1 MCSLVPQILDDT
13 CHNTC
18 CILDRHYADSA
29 NDLYIHYDTSMY
41 VFEVQAL
48 HVESPMMRKESFF
61 LKSSGNMCCFK
72 TVLRRYIFFSTH
84 QQKRDRL

>member
-1 MCSLVPQILDDT
+1 MFQRMDVCSLVPQILAS
-13 CHNTC
+13 HKTC

-29 NDLYIHYDTSMY
+29 NYLYIHYDTSMY

-61 LKSSGNMCCFK
+61 LKSSANMCCFK
-72 TVLRRYIFFSTH
+72 TVFSEGT
-84 QQKRDRL
+84 DF